1 MGQTVADGHGTR
13 RRRVG
18 LCVSLAGLFA
28 ALLCVASGSAA
39 ATGGPVPWAA
49 AKKPLP
55 VPGSFQLAASNGYN
69 FIVAAIPAR
78 KGKPGLVSLVVAGKH
93 QGVTY
98 NAPAT
103 VTETSIQA
111 DLGALGEISVTF
123 QRSGVAAT
131 ARCGREMIS
140 FDSGS
145 YEGKIEFHGEEGYT
159 AVVATSVPGSIDYW
173 LSTVCG
179 EGFTTGSYGNSRARG
194 ADLYIRNPALGPEM
208 SVHKS
213 RRNAAAR
220 ISVGV
225 SEFTNGIAIQRFTG
239 LRVPAEDFT
248 FDRRLRTATVRPPA
262 PFSGTAS
269 FDRGKKAGQRWS
281 GDLAIDMPGRADV
294 PLTGSALR
302 ATLVPSE

>member
-1 MGQTVADGHGTR
+1 VADGRGTR
-13 RRRVG
+13 RRRGG
-18 LCVSLAGLFA
+18 LCLSLAGLFA
-28 ALLCVASGSAA
+28 ALICVAAGSAVA
-39 ATGGPVPWAA
+39 SSGPVRWAA
-49 AKKPLP
+49 AKGLLP

-69 FIVAAIPAR
+69 FIVAASPAS
-78 KGKPGLVSLVVAGKH
+78 KGRAGLVSIVVAGKN

-111 DLGALGEISVTF
+111 DLGALGAISVTF
-123 QRSGVAAT
+123 QRSDMATT
-131 ARCGREMIS
+131 ARCGREKIR

-159 AVVATSVPGSIDYW
+159 DVVATSAPGNIDYW
-173 LSTVCG
+173 LAGGCG
-179 EGFTTGSYGNSRARG
+179 AGFTSGSYGNPRARG
-194 ADLYIRNPALGPEM
+194 AELYVRNPGLGPQM
-208 SVHKS
+208 SVSKS
-213 RRNAAAR
+213 RPDAAAR

-225 SEFTNGIAIQRFTG
+225 SEYTNGIAIERFTG
-239 LRVPAEDFT
+239 LRMSAGSFI

-262 PFSGTAS
+262 PFTGAAS

-281 GDLAIDMPGRADV
+281 GDLTVDMPGRAGV